1 VNTTALALIAAVLI
15 TTPALAHGDE
25 AAFGRFGG
33 FGFGGHGRGFGDF
46 GGVGDLSFG
55 FLNVD
60 RVQERYEDRL
70 DAVQTKYD
78 DGVANTEDF
87 FASSTYDRIVN
98 RTESLTDSYGL
109 FLSGVE
115 RGIHRLTDIIGIA
128 NDDLTYYNDLLATYQ
143 ADDTLSADQLA
154 RIERY
159 ITRVTDRLDMR
170 IDSLTEQQTT
180 LQTNLPTY
188 QSFQTEISDF
198 LTTITAAGT
207 GTDTS
212 TTDTSTSVKLLATMA
227 MAVSPSEVASTCEA
241 GSGTGTTSA
250 VPEPGTAAL
259 ALLAVAS
266 MLVVGR
272 RQRRS

>member
-1 VNTTALALIAAVLI
+1 VNRTALALIAALLI

-25 AAFGRFGG
+25 A
-33 FGFGGHGRGFGDF
+33 GFGGHGGGFGDL

-55 FLNVD
+55 FLNVG
-60 RVQERYEDRL
+60 RTQERYEDRFDSL
-70 DAVQTKYD
+70 QTKYD
-78 DGVANTEDF
+78 DGVADTADF
-87 FASSTYDRIVN
+87 FTSSTYDRIVN

-115 RGIHRLTDIIGIA
+115 RGIDRLTDIIGIA

-143 ADDTLSADQLA
+143 ADDTLSAERLA

-188 QSFQTEISDF
+188 QAFQTEISDF
-198 LTTITAAGT
+198 LTTISAAGT

-212 TTDTSTSVKLLATMA
+212 TTDTSTTSAKVLAAMA
-227 MAVSPSEVASTCEA
+227 MAASPSEVASMCEA
-241 GSGTGTTSA
+241 ASGTGMTSA
-250 VPEPGTAAL
+250 VPEPGSAAL

-266 MLVVGR
+266 MAVVGR
-272 RQRRS
+272 RRRRT